1 MPRYRQRAR
10 CHCGNSSAR
19 AATKKARQHRKTLL
33 KVTVAK
39 LLEVEGEVHGAAV
52 TD

>member
-1 MPRYRQRAR
+1 MPKYRQRAR
-10 CHCGNSSAR
+10 NHCGNWSAR
-19 AATKKARQHRKTLL
+19 AVTIEARQHHKTLL

-39 LLEVEGEVHGAAV
+39 LLEVEGEVYAAV

>member
-1 MPRYRQRAR
+1 MPRYRQRAC

-19 AATKKARQHRKTLL
+19 AATKEARQHHKTLL

-39 LLEVEGEVHGAAV
+39 LLEVKGEVYGAAI